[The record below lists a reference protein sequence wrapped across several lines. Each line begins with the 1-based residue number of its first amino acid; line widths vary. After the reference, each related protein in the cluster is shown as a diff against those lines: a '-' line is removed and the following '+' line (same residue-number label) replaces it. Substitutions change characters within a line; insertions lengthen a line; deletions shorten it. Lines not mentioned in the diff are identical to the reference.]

1 MKICAIIPT
10 RLNSKRIPNK
20 PLVKIG
26 NQEILLRTY
35 NQTKKFF
42 NKKDIYVFAD
52 SKKIEKKIKLK
63 NLLIIKGKFRNGTE
77 RVSAGLKKIKKKYDA
92 SMIISCD
99 NAFINLK
106 TIQATI
112 KSYKKIRNNKYYCA
126 STVHQKSNK
135 KKIFHNKSVAKIVL
149 SNDDDVMYIS
159 RSPIPNYYKKKT
171 KFFTHHGPVCIKNKF
186 LLNYNKLKDTNLHW
200 PKIMNG

>member
-52 SKKIEKKIKLK
+52 SKKIEK
-63 NLLIIKGKFRNGTE
+63 R
-77 RVSAGLKKIKKKYDA
+77 
-92 SMIISCD
+92 
-99 NAFINLK
+99 
-106 TIQATI
+106 
-112 KSYKKIRNNKYYCA
+112 
-126 STVHQKSNK
+126 
-135 KKIFHNKSVAKIVL
+135 
-149 SNDDDVMYIS
+149 
-159 RSPIPNYYKKKT
+159 
-171 KFFTHHGPVCIKNKF
+171 
-186 LLNYNKLKDTNLHW
+186 
-200 PKIMNG
+200 